1 MFGTDRLAT
10 ATSAHHNEGLVPATV
25 QHVSIG
31 NLPTGVDVGWH
42 VLLLTSLE
50 HMDHLFRKKEPIN
63 IACISTQS
71 RKLKYILQQNSS
83 SL

>member
-50 HMDHLFRKKEPIN
+50 HMDHLFRKKNP
-63 IACISTQS
+63 STLHVLALNRGS
-71 RKLKYILQQNSS
+71 
-83 SL
+83 